1 MCSHSLYL
9 LMVNHYERYLGGR
22 FVCGLLFDM
31 HCIMEN
37 KIPRNDMDVVSHDF
51 VMRLSP
57 VTTKVVLNL

>member
-1 MCSHSLYL
+1 
-9 LMVNHYERYLGGR
+9 MVNHYERYLGGR

-37 KIPRNDMDVVSHDF
+37 KIPKNDMDVVSHDF